1 MASDK
6 AWDDMSKL
14 LKQFIQMPDAE
25 PFRTEVDW
33 KALGLFDYPQIIKN
47 PMDLGKIKKKL
58 AARGTS
64 TNSYN
69 SLYEV
74 ADDVRLVWSNCMAY
88 NADGSDFYI
97 LAQTLSDKFEKG
109 FSKLLQDHALSPP
122 NSNNASSAGGG
133 LSQNDVSLDD
143 KRSFA
148 KSLYK
153 ITKDELGKILVT
165 LDEKCPAALV
175 KNGAEDEVELNV
187 DKISKDVFTELVQ
200 FVAQCQANHKGGKAK
215 SKGGNGAGA
224 GTAKPVAKKAK
235 TN

>member
-1 MASDK
+1 
-6 AWDDMSKL
+6 
-14 LKQFIQMPDAE
+14 
-25 PFRTEVDW
+25 
-33 KALGLFDYPQIIKN
+33 
-47 PMDLGKIKKKL
+47 
-58 AARGTS
+58 
-64 TNSYN
+64 
-69 SLYEV
+69 
-74 ADDVRLVWSNCMAY
+74 MAY

-109 FSKLLQDHALSPP
+109 FSKLLQDHALSGP
-122 NSNNASSAGGG
+122 NNNALSAGGG
-133 LSQNDVSLDD
+133 LSQNEVSLDD

-153 ITKDELGKILVT
+153 VTKDELGKILVT

-200 FVAQCQANHKGGKAK
+200 FVAQCQANHKGSKAK
-215 SKGGNGAGA
+215 AKGGSGPGA

>member
-1 MASDK
+1 
-6 AWDDMSKL
+6 
-14 LKQFIQMPDAE
+14 
-25 PFRTEVDW
+25 
-33 KALGLFDYPQIIKN
+33 
-47 PMDLGKIKKKL
+47 MDLGKIKKKL
-58 AARGTS
+58 ASRGS
-64 TNSYN
+64 SSGNSYN

-109 FSKLLQDHALSPP
+109 FSKLLQDHALSAAT
-122 NSNNASSAGGG
+122 SNGNNNGPDG
-133 LSQNDVSLDD
+133 LSQNEVSLDE

-153 ITKDELGKILVT
+153 ITKDELGKVLVT
-165 LDEKCPAALV
+165 LEEKCPAALV

-187 DKISKDVFTELVQ
+187 DKISKDVFAELVQ
-200 FVAQCQANHKGGKAK
+200 YIALCQASHKAGKAK
-215 SKGGNGAGA
+215 SKGGSGPNA

-235 TN
+235 TNWVEIGGKGWKQQTQVEHHVTKYSVCSSNHALVLNL